1 MSRVRD
7 LLVIVPSRGRPA
19 NVARLADA
27 LAQTVRGRVELALG
41 LDDDD
46 VTLPQT
52 RAAVAGA
59 PFPVSLH
66 TGGRKTWAGWTNE
79 IAVLAARSF
88 RALCS
93 LGDDH
98 LPLTPG
104 WDTRLAD
111 AIDEAGGS
119 GFAYGN
125 DLLQG
130 YRLPTAVVVS
140 SDIVRVLGWLCQPSL
155 KHYFADNVW
164 MTLGEAAG
172 CIRYLPSVTIE
183 HRHHSTRTAQF
194 DATYSDASAYWHA
207 DHAAFLTWCRDHKA
221 ADVLKVR
228 GAVARMR

>member
-79 IAVLAARSF
+79 IAVPAARSF

-104 WDTRLAD
+104 WDTRLPMPSMRPGAP
-111 AIDEAGGS
+111 AS
-119 GFAYGN
+119 
-125 DLLQG
+125 
-130 YRLPTAVVVS
+130 PTATTS
-140 SDIVRVLGWLCQPSL
+140 CRGTGSRRRSWYRATSCGHS
-155 KHYFADNVW
+155 
-164 MTLGEAAG
+164 AG
-172 CIRYLPSVTIE
+172 C
-183 HRHHSTRTAQF
+183 
-194 DATYSDASAYWHA
+194 AS
-207 DHAAFLTWCRDHKA
+207 R
-221 ADVLKVR
+221 R
-228 GAVARMR
+228 